1 MTSFIST
8 NVFIAVRNIQVFHK
22 LLPPQKAKGGVS
34 RGVGKDGESV
44 EELVKMDGKRKT
56 HLILTTESSTQLLSC
71 YFPIFGETLIFSA
84 SAA

>member
-8 NVFIAVRNIQVFHK
+8 TVFIAVRNIQAFHK

-34 RGVGKDGESV
+34 GRIGKDGESV

-56 HLILTTESSTQLLSC
+56 NLTLTTESSMQLLSC
-71 YFPIFGETLIFSA
+71 YFPILGRP
-84 SAA
+84 